1 MCHAQHKI
9 NVNRCIE
16 KINQP
21 TNIYSMS
28 LSIWEKTKILLVEW
42 LSSMHLFSDM
52 SSVYNT
58 LTSVIDAD
66 KVPMVGIDYNNLYVV
81 NSTKTFDI
89 LYDNIKSDS
98 GRQAYFVFAD
108 IPSNMYIYDEYCRLK
123 PQEEWLDM
131 ANLPW
136 IKTNYTTQR
145 QNAYLQQTRCLYG
158 KLEEFINKLK
168 ADDLWDN
175 TVVIIQGTSG
185 VNDFQNYKFSGY
197 VDNFLANR
205 LVGMAIHDNSQKQ
218 AETDMGFCPTNNILK
233 QYLFHPN
240 QQCEAS
246 KLDIHGSVY
255 EDLRRRLELRSLGA
269 DENNIDT
276 FNKWY
281 EQWLKVSQELPDED
295 ADIFRTLPEEIM
307 ETDEVED
314 FGIDDIDTTENS
326 NNLQKA
332 IVE

>member
-1 MCHAQHKI
+1 M
-9 NVNRCIE
+9 
-16 KINQP
+16 
-21 TNIYSMS
+21 
-28 LSIWEKTKILLVEW
+28 
-42 LSSMHLFSDM
+42 
-52 SSVYNT
+52 
-58 LTSVIDAD
+58 
-66 KVPMVGIDYNNLYVV
+66 
-81 NSTKTFDI
+81 
-89 LYDNIKSDS
+89 
-98 GRQAYFVFAD
+98 FAD
-108 IPSNMYIYDEYCRLK
+108 IQSNMYIYDEYCRLK

-168 ADDLWDN
+168 ADNLWNN

-205 LVGMAIHDNSQKQ
+205 LVGMAIHDNNQSEAK
-218 AETDMGFCPTNNILK
+218 TDMEFCPTNSILK

-246 KLDIHGSVY
+246 KLDIHGNVY
-255 EDLRRRLELRSLGA
+255 EDLRRKLELRSMGA